1 MFHGMQDVAYDMST
15 APKDCQIS
23 GWYQGTHTETPA
35 SPGAKMYALAEFTY
49 DITQNNVQTFEITAP
64 DVCVVNMVRL
74 DFTSNHGSSAL
85 TCIYRIRVHGHEPV
99 TPVIASSLP

>member
-1 MFHGMQDVAYDMST
+1 MFPGMQDVAYDMST

-23 GWYQGTHTETPA
+23 GWYQGTTTETPP
-35 SPGAKMYALAEFTY
+35 SPAAKVYALTEFTY
-49 DITQNNVQTFEITAP
+49 DLAKNNVQTFDITAP
-64 DVCVVNMVRL
+64 DVGVVNMVRL

-99 TPVIASSLP
+99 APRIASSLP